1 MQAAKVREKTMAI
14 QKKDREFVASLAMTY
29 TAACILKYG
38 KDNVVLEEGV
48 LVAQKLLEVIDH
60 RLPNAARKRV

>member
-1 MQAAKVREKTMAI
+1 MAI

>member
-1 MQAAKVREKTMAI
+1 MAI
-14 QKKDREFVASLAMTY
+14 QKADRNVVASLAMIY
-29 TAACILKYG
+29 TAACVLKYG
-38 KDNVVLEEGV
+38 KEHVVLEEGV